1 MSVAR
6 LLHIF
11 GNSKCVASVKMIHGK
26 LVSSGLLPNVYNGNH
41 LIGMYVDCHSLEEA
55 YQVFVEMPE
64 RNLVS
69 WTRLVFCYTE
79 KGFPGTAL
87 ELFRCMVEEGFKP
100 NEFSYVAGILACT
113 VLGNLRMGKEIHAK
127 IFRCGYETNMF
138 VTNTLINLY
147 AKCCLLLF
155 ARRVFNSIAWPN
167 LVSWTSL
174 VAGYAQCGQSREAL
188 YIFRDSQQ
196 AGIKVN
202 PHSSAIVLGAC
213 ASISGLFCGQQ
224 IHAHVIKCGIELD
237 SFVENAV
244 IDMYAKC
251 GELDSAHRAFKVVVE
266 PSVVSW
272 TTHIAGYAQKGEE
285 QIALNLFAELHAS
298 GPQPNEYTLSCV
310 LGACGSIVALEQGRQ
325 LHSLVLKTGYKQIIF
340 VGNAMLD
347 MYCKCGLHE
356 DSLKVF
362 EEMIEHD
369 VVSWNTLIAGHAHL
383 SYGWNAIKLFK
394 QMMNEDVQP
403 TVFTYSCILSLCGNL
418 PAPEW
423 GRQIHCYIIKPGFN
437 ANLFVG
443 NSLVDMYANSG
454 RIRDAVN
461 VFNGLPMR
469 NLVTWN
475 TILMGYAQH
484 GFGREALE
492 IFGLMQEAGLEPN
505 DITFLGVLT
514 ACGRAGLVEEG
525 CSYFESMSRDHGI
538 VPRAD
543 HHACVVDLLG
553 RAGQLLRAYEFIMNM
568 PSEPDKVIW
577 RCLLSACVSHKDI
590 ILGKFAA
597 EHIIKADPQD
607 ISAYVMLANIFSD
620 HEMWEEAAKVR
631 WMTRETGMKKDP
643 GCSWIELNNEVHAF
657 ISEDRAHLDNDAI
670 YDVLYGIAAH
680 ISDAGYV
687 PDMGYVCV
695 DGVV

>member
-1 MSVAR
+1 MSITR
-6 LLHIF
+6 LLRIF
-11 GNSKCVASVKMIHGK
+11 GHSRCVASAKMVHGK

-41 LIGMYVDCHSLEEA
+41 LIGIYMDCHILEDA
-55 YQVFVEMPE
+55 CRVFVEMPE

-69 WTRLVFCYTE
+69 WTRLAFGYIE
-79 KGFPGTAL
+79 HGFPQTAL
-87 ELFRCMVEEGFKP
+87 KLFLFMIEEGFEP
-100 NEFSYVAGILACT
+100 NEFSYVAGISACT
-113 VLGNLRMGKEIHAK
+113 VLGNIRMGKEIHGK
-127 IFRCGYETNMF
+127 VFRCGYEANMF
-138 VTNTLINLY
+138 VTNTLVNLY
-147 AKCCLLLF
+147 AKCCQLFF
-155 ARRVFNSIAWPN
+155 ARRVFNLITRPD

-174 VAGYAQCGQSREAL
+174 IAGYAHWGQSKEAL
-188 YIFRDSQQ
+188 YIFSESQQ

-202 PHSSAIVLGAC
+202 PHSSAVVLSAC
-213 ASISGLFCGQQ
+213 ASIGDLCCGQQ
-224 IHAHVIKCGIELD
+224 IHADVIKCGIELD
-237 SFVENAV
+237 SFVENSL
-244 IDMYAKC
+244 IDMYAKS
-251 GELDSAHRAFKVVVE
+251 GELGSAHRVFRVAVQ

-272 TTHIAGYAQKGEE
+272 TTLIAGYAQKGEE
-285 QIALNLFAELHAS
+285 QAALILFAELHAF
-298 GPQPNEYTLSCV
+298 GPRPNEYTFSCV
-310 LGACGSIVALEQGRQ
+310 LVACGGIIALEQGRQ
-325 LHSLVLKTGYKQIIF
+325 LHSLALKTGHNQIIS

-347 MYCKCGLHE
+347 MYCKCGLLE

-383 SYGWNAIKLFK
+383 SYGWNGMKLFK
-394 QMMNEDVQP
+394 HMMNDDVQP
-403 TVFTYSCILSLCGNL
+403 TVFTYSCVLSLCGNL

-423 GRQIHCYIIKPGFN
+423 GRQIHCHLIKPGFN
-437 ANLFVG
+437 VDLFVG

-475 TILMGYAQH
+475 TMLMGFAQH

-492 IFGLMQEAGLEPN
+492 IFGLIQEAGMKPN
-505 DITFLGVLT
+505 ELTFLGVLT

-525 CSYFESMSRDHGI
+525 RSYFESMSRDHGI
-538 VPRAD
+538 VPRAN
-543 HHACVVDLLG
+543 HHACMVDLLG
-553 RAGQLLRAYEFIMNM
+553 RAGQLSRAYEFITDM

-590 ILGKFAA
+590 VLGKVAA
-597 EHIIKADPQD
+597 DNIIRMDPQD

-631 WMTRETGMKKDP
+631 RMTKETRMKKDP
-643 GCSWIELNNEVHAF
+643 GCSWIELNNGVHAF
-657 ISEDRAHLDNDAI
+657 ISEDRSHLDNDAI
-670 YDVLYGIAAH
+670 YDILYGITKH
-680 ISDAGYV
+680 IHDVGCA
-687 PDMGYVCV
+687 PDMGYVDV